1 MLYIIGYLV
10 ILLLLKMLG
19 LSVLFNIVL
28 WGGIGVFALL
38 AIIIV
43 VGVVKL
49 VKEDKDDVHH

>member
-28 WGGIGVFALL
+28 WGGIGVCALL
-38 AIIIV
+38 AIIII

-49 VKEDKDDVHH
+49 AKEDKDDVHH